1 MVFQMK
7 KIAII
12 PLRKNSKGI
21 PGKNKKKMVGRPLFS
36 WVLSEAIFSNLDAV
50 YVFTDDTEI
59 IDYVTKNYAWSS
71 KVNALLRS
79 DENAT
84 ETASTESTILEF
96 SEKINQDFDL
106 LCLLQATS
114 PLTTTEAI
122 NAGIDKI
129 VNENF
134 DSSLSVVKTHRFTW
148 NENGTPQNYDVFNRP
163 RRQDFEGLLIENGAV
178 YCTTKAAFLNSKNRV
193 SGNIGLV
200 EMPEESLLE
209 IDSITDWDCIENLLI
224 QRLKNN
230 KKTTKIEYLV
240 LDVDGV
246 FTDGGVYFNEN
257 GEFAK
262 RFDMRDGMGLEILRE
277 NKVEVVVITSE
288 QSSLVAQRMK
298 KLQIEHTFLGV
309 KDKFAFLTNFALQK
323 NIDFGAIAYVGDD
336 VNDLSNLCRAGWSF
350 APSNATKN
358 VLNNVDIVLNN
369 PSGNGAIREVC
380 EFLMRYNTR
389 Y

>member
-1 MVFQMK
+1 MK

-50 YVFTDDTEI
+50 YIFTDDTEI
-59 IDYVTKNYAWSS
+59 IDYVTKNYAWSP

-84 ETASTESTILEF
+84 DTASTERTILEF

-114 PLTTTEAI
+114 PLTTSEAI

-134 DSSLSVVKTHRFTW
+134 DSSLTVVKTHRFTW

-178 YCTTKAAFLNSKNRV
+178 YCTTKTAFLNSKNRV
-193 SGNIGLV
+193 SGTIGLV

-209 IDSITDWDCIENLLI
+209 IDSKTDWDCIENLLM
-224 QRLKNN
+224 QRLKNA

-246 FTDGGVYFNEN
+246 FTDGSVYFNEN

-262 RFDMRDGMGLEILRE
+262 KFDMRDGMGLEILRE
-277 NKVEVVVITSE
+277 NNVEVLVITSE

-309 KDKFAFLTNFALQK
+309 KDKFAFLTNFALEK

-350 APSNATKN
+350 APSNATKT
-358 VLNNVDIVLNN
+358 VLNNVDVVLNN

-380 EFLMRYNTR
+380 ELLMRYNTR
-389 Y
+389 F

>member
-1 MVFQMK
+1 MK

-50 YVFTDDTEI
+50 YIFTDDTEI
-59 IDYVTKNYAWSS
+59 IDYVTKNYAWSP
-71 KVNALLRS
+71 KVNVLLRS

-114 PLTTTEAI
+114 PLTTSEAI

-193 SGNIGLV
+193 SGTIGLV

-209 IDSITDWDCIENLLI
+209 IDSRTDWDCIENLLM
-224 QRLKNN
+224 QRLKNA

-246 FTDGGVYFNEN
+246 FTDGSVYFNEN

-309 KDKFAFLTNFALQK
+309 KDKFAFLTNFALEK

-350 APSNATKN
+350 APSNATKA

>member
-1 MVFQMK
+1 MK
-7 KIAII
+7 KTAII

-59 IDYVTKNYAWSS
+59 IDYVTKNYAWSP
-71 KVNALLRS
+71 KVKALLRN

-96 SEKINQDFDL
+96 SEKINHDFDL

-114 PLTTTEAI
+114 PLTTSEAI

-129 VNENF
+129 VIESF

-209 IDSITDWDCIENLLI
+209 IDSKTDWDCIENLLM

-230 KKTTKIEYLV
+230 KKTTKIDYLV

-309 KDKFAFLTNFALQK
+309 KDKYAFLTNFALEK

-336 VNDLSNLCRAGWSF
+336 VNDLSNLCRAAWSF
-350 APSNATKN
+350 APSNATKA

-389 Y
+389 F